1 MFVLMIQKKVLIST
15 WPHQSIIFSYA
26 PVFKKYDKLITL
38 LLLNCLF
45 DNIYLPVAVIDDA
58 SIHSLGDAL
67 LAEK

>member
-1 MFVLMIQKKVLIST
+1 MIQKKVLIST

-26 PVFKKYDKLITL
+26 PVFKKYDKLIIL
-38 LLLNCLF
+38 LLLILF

-58 SIHSLGDAL
+58 SIHSLGGAL

>member
-38 LLLNCLF
+38 LLLILF

>member
-1 MFVLMIQKKVLIST
+1 MIQKKVLIST

-38 LLLNCLF
+38 LLLILF